1 MSILNTFEIGKN
13 AVFVHGKRVQLA
25 AANMANVETPN
36 YTRKIPVI
44 NAVEGGTFVGVM
56 DAMRSN
62 VFATGSI
69 PMTNGNV
76 ELSGIVEDTTLG
88 EKIYKPGHP
97 DADEKGYIRTSN
109 VNPIVEI
116 ADATLARRAYEANA
130 AIITMAKTMAQ
141 RAAEIGRQ

>member
-1 MSILNTFEIGKN
+1 MN
-13 AVFVHGKRVQLA
+13 
-25 AANMANVETPN
+25 
-36 YTRKIPVI
+36 
-44 NAVEGGTFVGVM
+44 
-56 DAMRSN
+56 AMRSS
-62 VFATGSI
+62 VFAAGSI

-97 DADEKGYIRTSN
+97 DADEKGFIRTSN
-109 VNPIVEI
+109 VNPVVEI